1 MKQLVDYIKSFLLL
15 SLVTIVSAV
24 VVMKVSMY
32 SAGELVIVPDL
43 RGKHLVHVLE
53 SLDRRGLH
61 LKATRL
67 QYDSDVPKD
76 RIISQEPAPGESLK
90 SGRDVKVVISRGARE
105 ALAPD
110 LVGATQLRAV
120 ATLNRSGLK
129 IQKVMTVHSNTV
141 AKGVVMAQR
150 PAAHSILRK
159 GAAMTLLVSA
169 GRYPENLM
177 TPNLVDSSV
186 TDAMTQLKSIGLKI
200 RRVLY
205 KPSMDKGRGVVIS
218 QEPVYGV
225 RVAKGSLISLTVS
238 EGSSDYED
246 APATFTFL
254 YYTVPDAPSAVK
266 ISIVQDNL
274 DGEKEIYNRVHRSGD
289 TVSLLLEV
297 KGRTAAKIFLNDELV
312 EVKRY

>member
-15 SLVTIVSAV
+15 SVVTIVSAV
-24 VVMKVSMY
+24 VVMKLSMY
-32 SAGELVIVPDL
+32 SAGELVIVPDI
-43 RGKHLVHVLE
+43 RGKHLVYALG
-53 SLDRRGLH
+53 SLDRRGLY
-61 LKATRL
+61 LKVARL
-67 QYDSDVPKD
+67 DYDNDIPKD
-76 RIISQEPAPGESLK
+76 RVISQEPKPGESLK
-90 SGRDVKVVISRGARE
+90 SGRDVKVVVSRGARE
-105 ALAPD
+105 SLVPD
-110 LVGATQLRAV
+110 LVGATRLRAE
-120 ATLNRSGLK
+120 AILNRSGLK
-129 IQKVMTVHSNTV
+129 VQKVMTVHSDTA
-141 AKGVVMAQR
+141 AKGAVMAQK
-150 PAAHSILRK
+150 PAARSILRK

-177 TPNLVDSSV
+177 APDLVDTSV
-186 TDAMTQLKSIGLKI
+186 TDAMRQLKAVGLKI

-205 KPSMDKGRGVVIS
+205 KPSMEKERGMVIS

-225 RVAKGSLISLTVS
+225 RVARGSFVSLTVS

-246 APATFTFL
+246 APATFTFF
-254 YYTVPDAPSAVK
+254 YYTVPEGPSAVK

-274 DGEKEIYNRVHRSGD
+274 DGEKEIYNRVHRPGD